1 MFGRPSNREKYNK
14 VSEAISAIECGNCAR
29 LLTKHISMD
38 DEAMGVDDEDEFW
51 AVLAQLLKEVI
62 TAGPVK
68 HYAGGHPPQRSYEAE
83 LKDKELWAYA
93 WDSEILGKR
102 MYVKFCTTKG
112 YYFHVDCHESQPK

>member
-14 VSEAISAIECGNCAR
+14 VSEAIAAIECGACFR

-38 DEAMGVDDEDEFW
+38 DEAMGVDDEDGFW
-51 AVLAQLLKEVI
+51 TMLVELLKEVL
-62 TAGPVK
+62 TVDPVK
-68 HYAGGHPPQRSYEAE
+68 HYAGRHPPQRSYEAK

-102 MYVKFCTTKG
+102 MYVKFCITKG
-112 YYFHVDCHESQPK
+112 CYFHVDCHESQPK